1 MLQSPLLVISVSQR
15 TSGNGVYFYNGLFR
29 KLGLDAIYLG
39 CKTDTLRGFRESF
52 DFLKLHGAS
61 IAAPFKSNVIPMVD
75 ILTEDARATGS
86 VNSVR
91 RRDAILEGHNTDVL
105 GLRRVLAES
114 WQPLAKPSVVIFG
127 SGGVVPSAVAA
138 IRSRAPDALIALSS
152 RNQEQGPVICAELGI
167 DWRANL
173 HGGSVDLWVNATP
186 ASTVDAAKIAQYCAE
201 AAVVFDFVPLQETYP
216 FETIVRSRGQTFI
229 RGFDFYRAQFLEQF
243 NFYFDCEVATNLFDE
258 LATARVSGFRAD
270 RASW

>member
-1 MLQSPLLVISVSQR
+1 MFPSPLLVISVSQR
-15 TSGNGVYFYNGLFR
+15 MSGNGVYFYNGLFH

-52 DFLKLHGAS
+52 DLLRLHGAS
-61 IAAPFKSNVIPMVD
+61 IAAPFKSSVIPLVD
-75 ILTEDARATGS
+75 ALTEDARVTRS

-91 RRDAILEGHNTDVL
+91 RRDSILEGHNTDVL
-105 GLRRVLAES
+105 GLRRVLTES
-114 WQPLAKPSVVIFG
+114 WQPQVKPTIVIFG

-138 IRSRAPDALIALSS
+138 IRYRVPDALIALSS
-152 RNQEQGPVICAELGI
+152 RNQEKGRAICTELGLE
-167 DWRANL
+167 WRADL
-173 HGGSVDLWVNATP
+173 HGGSADLWVNATP
-186 ASTVDAAKIAQYCAE
+186 ASTIDAAQVAQYCAE

-243 NFYFDCEVATNLFDE
+243 NYYFDCEVAADLFDE
-258 LATARVSGFRAD
+258 LATARVSG
-270 RASW
+270 